1 MKHKL
6 LPALAFV
13 ALSGSAVSADQD
25 MFQEQ
30 AITVTGC
37 IEKDAAA
44 STAIYKI
51 IVSQP
56 DGSSVI
62 YQLNAPGSSAVPA
75 AVGKT
80 AQVTGAVSIEKRAG
94 REIKV
99 ITVKTFEVVA
109 EGCRLRPDRLTGPAD
124 RDARACLLRRRRL
137 HAEAI
142 RELLD
147 DAI

>member
-1 MKHKL
+1 LRNKL
-6 LPALAFV
+6 VTAVAVV
-13 ALSGSAVSADQD
+13 ALSGSVVSADRV
-25 MFQEQ
+25 MIQEP
-30 AITVTGC
+30 AVTVTGC

-56 DGSSVI
+56 DGGSVI

-80 AQVTGAVSIEKRAG
+80 AQVSGAVSIEKRAG

-109 EGCRLRPDRLTGPAD
+109 DGCRI
-124 RDARACLLRRRRL
+124 
-137 HAEAI
+137 AEAG
-142 RELLD
+142 
-147 DAI
+147 